1 MSNRILVINPNS
13 NEQVTEAMD
22 RALDPFRGENCPT
35 IDCIT
40 LREGPL
46 GIESQSD
53 ADAAAPLVYRT
64 VYENEENADAF
75 VIACY
80 SDPGLRAAREL
91 TRKPV
96 FGIAEAGLSTAIMLG
111 GRIGVIS
118 ILENAV
124 ERHFSYARSLS
135 LDSRIVADV
144 PIGLSVAELAD
155 EKIVTSKMLD
165 VGRRLHRDFGADVI
179 VLGCAGMARYR
190 RALEDNIGVPVID
203 PTQAAVAAAVS
214 ALRLKILVSR

>member
-1 MSNRILVINPNS
+1 MPMLPRPSS
-13 NEQVTEAMD
+13 T
-22 RALDPFRGENCPT
+22 
-35 IDCIT
+35 
-40 LREGPL
+40 
-46 GIESQSD
+46 
-53 ADAAAPLVYRT
+53 APST
-64 VYENEENADAF
+64 KT
-75 VIACY
+75 
-80 SDPGLRAAREL
+80 EL

-165 VGRRLHRDFGADVI
+165 VGRRLRRGFGADVI